1 MVRDCK
7 NNKYIYHLTSF
18 ELPPYPCI
26 SAYNLYCTVFSSFS
40 QQYLRQKYNILIY
53 KDGIT
58 TQDERMLIMDS
69 IGSNIKLARKRA
81 GLTQIELA
89 KLTSL
94 SRSYIGDIEN
104 NRYNPSLSTLRII
117 AGATHQPINN
127 LIGSNH
133 IDTPASTSLPPLT
146 SKDEREISKDLE
158 NMIEALSGAAAM
170 GDSDDEEDLEMLK
183 ASLKQAMMLS
193 KRIAKKKFT
202 PKKYRK
208 DEPTADTAALIGK
221 KILTASTDAQLAVS
235 AIIEQDKKK

>member
-1 MVRDCK
+1 
-7 NNKYIYHLTSF
+7 
-18 ELPPYPCI
+18 
-26 SAYNLYCTVFSSFS
+26 
-40 QQYLRQKYNILIY
+40 
-53 KDGIT
+53 
-58 TQDERMLIMDS
+58 MDS

>member
-1 MVRDCK
+1 MTVGD
-7 NNKYIYHLTSF
+7 I
-18 ELPPYPCI
+18 I
-26 SAYNLYCTVFSSFS
+26 INL
-40 QQYLRQKYNILIY
+40 REAK
-53 KDGIT
+53 
-58 TQDERMLIMDS
+58 E
-69 IGSNIKLARKRA
+69 
-81 GLTQIELA
+81 LTQKELA
-89 KLTSL
+89 DRIGIN
-94 SRSYIGDIEN
+94 RSVLNRIEQGTRPARDEEIKTIAQFFN
-104 NRYNPSLSTLRII
+104 VSTDYLL
-117 AGATHQPINN
+117 GN
-127 LIGSNH
+127 
-133 IDTPASTSLPPLT
+133 DTPASTSLPPLT

-221 KILTASTDAQLAVS
+221 KILTASTDAQLAIS

>member
-1 MVRDCK
+1 MNRIRK
-7 NNKYIYHLTSF
+7 
-18 ELPPYPCI
+18 
-26 SAYNLYCTVFSSFS
+26 
-40 QQYLRQKYNILIY
+40 LRNDKHI
-53 KDGIT
+53 
-58 TQDERMLIMDS
+58 TQDELGTILNVQKSAVSKYELGRATPSPDVLRKLSEFFNVS
-69 IGSNIKLARKRA
+69 ID
-81 GLTQIELA
+81 
-89 KLTSL
+89 
-94 SRSYIGDIEN
+94 YILGN
-104 NRYNPSLSTLRII
+104 
-117 AGATHQPINN
+117 
-127 LIGSNH
+127 
-133 IDTPASTSLPPLT
+133 DTPASTSLPPLT

-221 KILTASTDAQLAVS
+221 KILTASTDAQLAIS